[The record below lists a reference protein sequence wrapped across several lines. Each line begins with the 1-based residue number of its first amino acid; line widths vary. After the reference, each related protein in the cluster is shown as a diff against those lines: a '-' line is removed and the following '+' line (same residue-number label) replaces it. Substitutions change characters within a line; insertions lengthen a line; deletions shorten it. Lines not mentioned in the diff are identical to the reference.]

1 MIVTSMNDRAKRTK
15 KKSSIAAVLEE
26 ANQSSGSN
34 HSRQIEP
41 QDAMT
46 AMRRSRSCSSSNSG
60 SIVSAESATRVDDA
74 ASFAAIKASRAELAC
89 LHATHK
95 IETESLRQQIKHW
108 KALATSKDQMF
119 NKTINRLQKELEEA
133 RTNLTEAHSVRDKLR
148 QRIMN
153 IEERMI
159 LEENSKERKERK
171 ENAAFRKSNDEA
183 NSSLFVEDDGQH
195 VEW

>member
-1 MIVTSMNDRAKRTK
+1 MIVTSMNDRAKGPQ
-15 KKSSIAAVLEE
+15 KKSSIAAALEE

-46 AMRRSRSCSSSNSG
+46 GMRRSRSCSSSNSG

-108 KALATSKDQMF
+108 KALAASKDQMF
-119 NKTINRLQKELEEA
+119 NKTINRLKKELEEA
-133 RTNLTEAHSVRDKLR
+133 RTNLTDSHSVRDKLR
-148 QRIMN
+148 QRIT
-153 IEERMI
+153 MI
-159 LEENSKERKERK
+159 LERNSKERIAKTR
-171 ENAAFRKSNDEA
+171 
-183 NSSLFVEDDGQH
+183 L
-195 VEW
+195 